1 LPGFFAYSYYPVLAV
16 PEIPCVVDA
25 QEAVMTKEP
34 WHPLGP
40 VEQFRKAA
48 VTEVSVNGL
57 KLAVTWQNGE
67 FGVISGLC
75 NHVGGPLG
83 QGGLDGEYVV
93 CPWHHW
99 KFHCRTGLGE
109 PGYEDDAVP
118 SYACRVEQ
126 GVLQVNLQSAT
137 PRRKKPHAP
146 HPLSRP
152 IERAAGPIRVAGI
165 STTHMD
171 RANPR
176 YSGSEALLEVA
187 LEHAGSALGCETRL
201 LRLDE
206 LRIRNCEGYYSKS
219 ARACT
224 WPCSIT
230 QMDSEDEMEKVYELF
245 VHWADVVL
253 LATPIRWGASSAL
266 YYRMAERMNCV
277 QNQITIKDN
286 VLIRNKV
293 AGFII
298 IGGQDNVQD
307 VAGHLMGFF
316 SELGF
321 MFPPF
326 PYIAH
331 SRGWSAED
339 MERNVQHIMHSE
351 ELRRGAREL
360 VRRQVNMARMLL
372 DHQAAEGKTERGG
385 RKAHRLD
392 IEITDPVS
400 LKPE

>member
-1 LPGFFAYSYYPVLAV
+1 MAASR
-16 PEIPCVVDA
+16 
-25 QEAVMTKEP
+25 
-34 WHPLGP
+34 WHTLGP
-40 VEQFRKAA
+40 VEHFQKAA
-48 VTEVSVNGL
+48 VTEAYVDGV

-67 FGVISGLC
+67 FGAISGIC

-83 QGGLDGEYVV
+83 QGGLEGEYVV

-99 KFHCRTGLGE
+99 KFHCRTGRGE
-109 PGYEDDAVP
+109 PGFEEDAVP
-118 SYACRVEQ
+118 SHALRVEQ
-126 GVLQVNLQSAT
+126 GALLVNLDPAT
-137 PRRKKPHAP
+137 PRSKKPHAP
-146 HPLSRP
+146 HPLTRA

-187 LEHAGSALGCETRL
+187 LEHAASEHGCETRL
-201 LRLDE
+201 LRLDD

-230 QMDSEDEMEKVYELF
+230 QMDPKDEMEQVYELL

-253 LATPIRWGASSAL
+253 VATPIRWGASSAL
-266 YYRMAERMNCV
+266 YYRMAERLNCV
-277 QNQITIKDN
+277 QNQITIKN
-286 VLIRNKV
+286 QVLIRNKV

-307 VAGHLMGFF
+307 VAGHLLGFF

-321 MFPPF
+321 TFPQF

-339 MERNVQHIMHSE
+339 MERNVESVRHSE

-360 VRRQVNMARMLL
+360 VRRQLELARILL
-372 DHQAAEGKTERGG
+372 GHQAAAAKTERGG

-392 IEITDPVS
+392 IETS
-400 LKPE
+400 

>member
-1 LPGFFAYSYYPVLAV
+1 MA
-16 PEIPCVVDA
+16 E
-25 QEAVMTKEP
+25 ER
-34 WHPLGP
+34 WHKLGP
-40 VEQFRKAA
+40 VEQFQKAT
-48 VTEVSVNGL
+48 VTEVIVDGL
-57 KLAVTWQNGE
+57 KIAVTWQGGQ
-67 FGVISGLC
+67 FGAISGIC

-109 PGYEDDAVP
+109 PGYEEDAVP
-118 SYACRVEQ
+118 SHAVRVEA
-126 GVLQVNLQSAT
+126 GALYVDLAART
-137 PRRKKPHAP
+137 PRSKTPHPP
-146 HPLSRP
+146 HPLA
-152 IERAAGPIRVAGI
+152 RAVRREDGPIRVAGI

-171 RANPR
+171 RDNPR

-187 LEHAGSALGCETRL
+187 LEHAASAHGCETRL
-201 LRLDE
+201 LRLDD
-206 LRIRNCEGYYSKS
+206 LRIRNCEGFYSKS

-230 QMDSEDEMEKVYELF
+230 QMDPQDEMEKVYEVL

-253 LATPIRWGASSAL
+253 VATPIRWGASSAL
-266 YYRMAERMNCV
+266 YYRMAERLNCV
-277 QNQITIKDN
+277 QNQITINDQ

-293 AGFII
+293 AGFIV

-307 VAGHLMGFF
+307 VTAHLLGFF

-321 MFPPF
+321 MFPQF

-339 MERNVQHIMHSE
+339 MERNVEHIRHSE

-360 VRRQVNMARMLL
+360 VRRQVYLARTLL
-372 DHQAAEGKTERGG
+372 GHQAADARTERGG

-392 IEITDPVS
+392 IERN
-400 LKPE
+400 

>member
-1 LPGFFAYSYYPVLAV
+1 
-16 PEIPCVVDA
+16 
-25 QEAVMTKEP
+25 MTDDT
-34 WHPLGP
+34 WQDLGS
-40 VEQFRKAA
+40 VEQYQRAA
-48 VTEVSVNGL
+48 VNEV
-57 KLAVTWQNGE
+57 KLGHLTLAITWQNGE
-67 FGVISGLC
+67 FGAISGLC

-83 QGGLDGEYVV
+83 QGTLEGDYVV

-109 PGYEDDAVP
+109 PGYEEDAVP
-118 SYACRVEQ
+118 SHAVKVES
-126 GVLQVNLQSAT
+126 GHLFVSLKAQS
-137 PRRKKPHAP
+137 PRRKKPHPP
-146 HPLSRP
+146 HPLARP
-152 IERAAGPIRVAGI
+152 VQRTAGPIRVVGI
-165 STTHMD
+165 STTQMD
-171 RANPR
+171 REHPR
-176 YSGSEALLEVA
+176 FSTSEALLEVA
-187 LEHAGSALGCETRL
+187 LEHAQSTLACETRL

-206 LRIRNCEGYYSKS
+206 LRIRNCEGYYSKN

-230 QMDSEDEMEKVYELF
+230 QMDKNDQMEQVYEAL

-253 LATPIRWGASSAL
+253 LSTPIRWGASSAL
-266 YYRMAERMNCV
+266 YYRMAERLNCV
-277 QNQITIKDN
+277 QNQITIKDT

-298 IGGQDNVQD
+298 MGGQDNVQD
-307 VAGHLMGFF
+307 VAGHLLGFF

-339 MERNVQHIMHSE
+339 MERNVLHVQQSE

-360 VRRQVNMARMLL
+360 IRRQVEFAHVLL
-372 DHQAAEGKTERGG
+372 GHRAVDEKTERGG

-392 IEITDPVS
+392 IERA
-400 LKPE
+400 